1 MSESNKIPV
10 YEQEKTQ
17 LQGNLAAMIP
27 KESLDVFNDDADQL
41 ALDYASPLK
50 LSVGDQAP
58 LFQLPNAINKIIA
71 LQDLLN
77 EGPVVIT
84 FYRGNWCPYCNL
96 VLNAYQRILPEI
108 KALGANLVAI
118 SSQNPDS
125 SLDMQA
131 KHALEFEVLSDSGKQ
146 VAKQFTTIIQNAVEA
161 VEEAQKLGVDFYSFY
176 DDRSREIP
184 VPAVFILDKNGKILF
199 ARSEG
204 GDYRLRVEPSEILNA
219 LKLNVNIWE

>member
-1 MSESNKIPV
+1 MSKSREVPV
-10 YEQEKTQ
+10 YEQEKIQ
-17 LQGNLAAMIP
+17 LQADLAAMIP
-27 KESLDVFNDDADQL
+27 KESLAVFNDDADQL
-41 ALDYASPLK
+41 ALDYVSALK

-58 LFQLPNAINKIIA
+58 LFQLPNAVNKIVA

-108 KALGANLVAI
+108 KALGANFMAI

-125 SLDMQA
+125 SLDMQT
-131 KHALEFEVLSDSGKQ
+131 KHALEFEVLSDNGNQ

-161 VEEAQKLGVDFYSFY
+161 VDEAEKLGVDFYSFY
-176 DDRSREIP
+176 DDQSREVP
-184 VPAVFILDKNGKILF
+184 VPAVFILDKNGKVLF
-199 ARSEG
+199 AKSEG

-219 LKLNVNIWE
+219 LKLSLSK

>member
-1 MSESNKIPV
+1 MSKSHEVPV
-10 YEQEKTQ
+10 YEQEKIQ
-17 LQGNLAAMIP
+17 LQADLAAMIP
-27 KESLDVFNDDADQL
+27 KESLAVFNDDADQL
-41 ALDYASPLK
+41 GLDYVSALK

-58 LFQLPNAINKIIA
+58 LFQLPNAVNKIVA

-108 KALGANLVAI
+108 KALGANFMAI

-125 SLDMQA
+125 SLDMQT
-131 KHALEFEVLSDSGKQ
+131 KHSLEFEVLSDSGNQ

-161 VEEAQKLGVDFYSFY
+161 VDEAQKLGVDFYSFY
-176 DDRSREIP
+176 DDQSREVP
-184 VPAVFILDKNGKILF
+184 VPAVFILDKNGKVLF
-199 ARSEG
+199 AKSEG

-219 LKLNVNIWE
+219 LKVTLNK